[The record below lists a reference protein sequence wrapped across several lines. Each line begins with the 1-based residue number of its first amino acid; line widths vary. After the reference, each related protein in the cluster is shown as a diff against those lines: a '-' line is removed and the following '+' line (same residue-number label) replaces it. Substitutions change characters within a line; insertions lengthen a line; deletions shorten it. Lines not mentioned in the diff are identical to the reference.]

1 MIIGSF
7 FSLIVYVIY
16 TLFWGGISAW
26 LIWALQSGNPGLAGI
41 AVGLVIMMTAV
52 LAIGG
57 LIATVLK
64 LIHIATRWKLFGIL
78 CVIIDGCILYSLI
91 PALIGVGAING
102 TFFVLLVPVLL
113 SIGSLISNLRS
124 LSFGL

>member
-26 LIWALQSGNPGLAGI
+26 LYVAVQTGNPGLAGI
-41 AVGLVIMMTAV
+41 AVAIVLMMTMV
-52 LAIGG
+52 LTVGG
-57 LIATVLK
+57 LIAVILK
-64 LIHIATRWKLFGIL
+64 LIHIGTRWKLFGIL
-78 CVIIDGCILYSLI
+78 CVIIDGYILYSLI